1 MNHLSIN
8 APHIVHEI
16 FSDDEAAIINLKTG
30 NYYSLNPTGAEIWS
44 LIEKNASGDEVV
56 NAFNQLYETDSV
68 DMASEINNFIKE
80 LEAEDLIVRSENGA
94 ENSSDIK
101 NFPAENQNKKNS
113 FVAPILERFADL
125 QELLLLDPIHDVDEA
140 GFPHKKAE

>member
-1 MNHLSIN
+1 MNYLRVN

-44 LIEKNASGDEVV
+44 LIEKNASSDDVV
-56 NAFNQLYETDSV
+56 NTFNRLYETDSV
-68 DMASEINNFIKE
+68 DVASEINNFIKE

-94 ENSSDIK
+94 ENSFDIK
-101 NFPAENQNKKNS
+101 EFLTEYQTKNS
-113 FVAPILERFADL
+113 FVAPVLERFADL

-140 GFPHKKAE
+140 GFPHKKVD

>member
-1 MNHLSIN
+1 MNRFKIN

-30 NYYSLNPTGAEIWS
+30 NYYSLNTIGAEIWA
-44 LIEKNASGDEVV
+44 LIEKNMT
-56 NAFNQLYETDSV
+56 NAQIIETFADNYLTHSIDLV
-68 DMASEINNFIKE
+68 PEISEFLKE
-80 LEAEDLIVRSENGA
+80 LKTEDLIIED
-94 ENSSDIK
+94 NSSEITTVEIGGNGKKHTFIK
-101 NFPAENQNKKNS
+101 P
-113 FVAPILERFADL
+113 VIERFADL

>member
-1 MNHLSIN
+1 MKSLSVN

-44 LIEKNASGDEVV
+44 LIEKNATGDQIINV
-56 NAFNQLYETDSV
+56 FNQLYETDSV
-68 DMASEINNFIKE
+68 EISSEISEFIKQ
-80 LEAEDLIVRSENGA
+80 LEKEDLIVKNENGA
-94 ENSSDIK
+94 ESSLDVK
-101 NFPAENQNKKNS
+101 DFLSKTQNKNL
-113 FVAPILERFADL
+113 FVEPVLERFADL